1 MHDSFDNE
9 NRCCS
14 NPFVP
19 KGLGWDGWKSCWD
32 CICDEKA
39 LAYSDYTDAVLDNLD
54 KLRQLQIDEP
64 FKWER
69 VMELEKESAR
79 YNFPLC
85 LLCEN
90 QDQGQAEY
98 YSCDEALSDSEY
110 FSEEDELDISTP
122 FRPEPLGMN
131 VGISPADFNN
141 NASSRVFVTRK
152 LDLNTPSK

>member
-1 MHDSFDNE
+1 MSIELDDGGLVPSLKWYFPVHDSFDNE

-14 NPFVP
+14 NPFIP
-19 KGLGWDGWKSCWD
+19 DGWKSCWD

-110 FSEEDELDISTP
+110 FSEEDELDISYFHSFQARTIGDERGHQP
-122 FRPEPLGMN
+122 RRFQQQP
-131 VGISPADFNN
+131 
-141 NASSRVFVTRK
+141 K
-152 LDLNTPSK
+152 

>member
-1 MHDSFDNE
+1 M
-9 NRCCS
+9 
-14 NPFVP
+14 
-19 KGLGWDGWKSCWD
+19 
-32 CICDEKA
+32 
-39 LAYSDYTDAVLDNLD
+39 AYSDYTDAVLDNLD

-98 YSCDEALSDSEY
+98 YSCDEALSDSDY

-131 VGISPADFNN
+131 VGISPASRLRFINFNFTCHRFAN
-141 NASSRVFVTRK
+141 RQEAQQQRPKS
-152 LDLNTPSK
+152 NTN